1 MRTTC
6 PKFSTF
12 VILLAGYRWL
22 KIAPGPL
29 ISNANHFLTTQCTP
43 QERDQGQNTLAR
55 PCGVLLFH
63 KSDWHRKFTKFIRM
77 KIIEIVKINKELL
90 KNLHTA
96 GVRIEDAEY
105 IDLFADYRKLLD
117 EGEKVSYIVAL
128 LSDRYGVSER
138 KVYTII
144 KHFKS
149 DCKLFAV

>member
-1 MRTTC
+1 
-6 PKFSTF
+6 
-12 VILLAGYRWL
+12 
-22 KIAPGPL
+22 
-29 ISNANHFLTTQCTP
+29 
-43 QERDQGQNTLAR
+43 
-55 PCGVLLFH
+55 
-63 KSDWHRKFTKFIRM
+63 M